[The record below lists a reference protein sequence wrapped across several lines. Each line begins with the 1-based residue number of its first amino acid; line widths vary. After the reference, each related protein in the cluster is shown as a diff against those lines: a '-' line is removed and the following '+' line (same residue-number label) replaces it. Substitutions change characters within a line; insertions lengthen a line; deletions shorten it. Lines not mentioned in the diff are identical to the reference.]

1 MHRRLYDLETV
12 ALMIHAKAL
21 TKKFGQFLAV
31 DNIELS
37 IESSGLVGFLG
48 PNGAGKTTT
57 MRMITGALPMTSGTV
72 EVAGFDVFDNP
83 LEVKARVGYLPE
95 SPPLYPEL
103 SVGEYLRFVADL
115 RGVPRA
121 QRLRIIGESME
132 RVGLSGWEDRLT
144 GSLSKGYRQRVG
156 RTSLHDPKVLIWMT
170 MSGLD
175 PAQLVGIRK
184 MIRELAQDKLVVL
197 STHILQ
203 EVEMLCERV
212 ILINRGKIVGD
223 GAVDA
228 LAGQVGAGPWMELRV
243 TGASDS
249 LVSTITAIDSVEK
262 VRVLASD
269 VPNVDV
275 LRVVCPRATAHEI
288 TARVHQEGWQLDA
301 LIPRQARLEDVFLS
315 LVEAE

>member
-1 MHRRLYDLETV
+1 
-12 ALMIHAKAL
+12 MIHARAL
-21 TKKFGQFLAV
+21 TKKFGQFVAV
-31 DNIELS
+31 DTIEL
-37 IESSGLVGFLG
+37 EMGTRGLVGFLG

-72 EVAGFDVFDNP
+72 EVAGYDVFDHP

-95 SPPLYPEL
+95 SPPIYPEL
-103 SVGEYLRFVADL
+103 SVGEYLRFVAEL

-121 QRLRIIGESME
+121 QTLKVIGESME

-156 RTSLHDPKVLIWMT
+156 LAQALLHDPKVLILDEPT
-170 MSGLD
+170 SGLD

-184 MIRELAQDKLVVL
+184 MIRELAKDKLVVL

-212 ILINRGKIVGD
+212 IMINRGRIVGD
-223 GAVDA
+223 GQVNA
-228 LAGQVGAGPWMELRV
+228 LAAQVGAGPWLELRV
-243 TGASDS
+243 RGASEA
-249 LVSTITAIDSVEK
+249 LVSVLTSIDAVKK
-262 VRVLASD
+262 VRVLASE
-269 VPNVDV
+269 VSGVDV
-275 LRVVCPRATAHEI
+275 LRIEGPENLAQVISE
-288 TARVHQEGWQLDA
+288 RVHQEGWSIEA
-301 LIPRQARLEDVFLS
+301 MIPRQARLEEVFLS

>member
-1 MHRRLYDLETV
+1 
-12 ALMIHAKAL
+12 MIHARAL
-21 TKKFGQFLAV
+21 TKKFGQFVAV
-31 DNIELS
+31 DTIEL
-37 IESSGLVGFLG
+37 EMGTRGLVGFLG

-57 MRMITGALPMTSGTV
+57 MRMFTGALPMTSGTV
-72 EVAGFDVFDNP
+72 EVAGYDVFDHP

-121 QRLRIIGESME
+121 KRLKVIGESME

-156 RTSLHDPKVLIWMT
+156 LAQALLHDPKVLILDEPT
-170 MSGLD
+170 SGLD
-175 PAQLVGIRK
+175 PAQLVGIRR

-212 ILINRGKIVGD
+212 IMINRGRIVGD
-223 GAVDA
+223 GQVDA
-228 LAGQVGAGPWMELRV
+228 LATQVGAGPWLELRV
-243 TGASDS
+243 RGASEA
-249 LVSTITAIDSVEK
+249 LVSVLTSIDAVSK
-262 VRVLASD
+262 VRVLESE
-269 VPNVDV
+269 VPGVDV
-275 LRVVCPRATAHEI
+275 LRIEGPEDLAQAISE
-288 TARVHQEGWQLDA
+288 RVHQEGWSIEA
-301 LIPRQARLEDVFLS
+301 MIPRQARLEEVFLS